1 VVVTDQYGR
10 STEANVTLRND
21 AYNLTLSGYIR
32 EPLENLTFALIPLID
47 YNLTVSNGFGTQ
59 SYIVYTGQT
68 RQIQIDT
75 LPEIQKVFY
84 IMIGAVA
91 GIVIGCLAGWMIAR
105 RKRKS
110 LSE

>member
-1 VVVTDQYGR
+1 
-10 STEANVTLRND
+10 
-21 AYNLTLSGYIR
+21 
-32 EPLENLTFALIPLID
+32 
-47 YNLTVSNGFGTQ
+47 
-59 SYIVYTGQT
+59 VYTGQT
-68 RQIQIDT
+68 RQIQIET

-84 IMIGAVA
+84 IMIGAAA